1 MEITLKINT
10 VEELDKFLSSPC
22 SRQSDEFYESVFD
35 FLCNYNTT
43 SVRHHAYDDCIWS
56 FLRHINFYKLESIC
70 NKLYQYVTK
79 DTENDYNKNVF
90 ISNLQEEFYYD
101 GENEFSTKKN
111 DYISNYIFEKFLDL
125 SFKDNKFDLVL
136 LMINCDN
143 ENVFVK
149 NLDKIIKNKQYD
161 LLENVCNYVDDDVFK
176 TIFDMLI
183 KYDNDDTNRLAIK
196 LYKKRNN

>member
-10 VEELDKFLSSPC
+10 VDELDKFLSSPC
-22 SRQSDEFYESVFD
+22 SRQSDAFYEKVFD

-43 SVRHHAYDDCIWS
+43 SVKHQSYDDCIWN

-70 NKLYQYVTK
+70 NKLYEYVTK
-79 DTENDYNKNVF
+79 DAENDYNKNVF

-101 GENEFSTKKN
+101 GENEFDTKK
-111 DYISNYIFEKFLDL
+111 DGYISNYIFEKFLEL
-125 SFKDNKFDLVL
+125 SFKDNNFDLVL

-143 ENVFVK
+143 EIIFVN

-161 LLENVCNYVDDDVFK
+161 LLENVCKYVDDDIFK

-183 KYDNDDTNRLAIK
+183 KYDADDTNRLAIK
-196 LYKKRNN
+196 LYRKRNN